1 MEKLFEN
8 YTSNDKQN
16 IVEIIKKIEIR
27 NKEIEELKEKLES
40 YFNFEIADYIVS
52 DILECENYNHVCL
65 MINLAVINNRI
76 SIENSITLKNEL
88 KKLFKK
94 LSVF

>member
-27 NKEIEELKEKLES
+27 NKEIEELK
-40 YFNFEIADYIVS
+40 
-52 DILECENYNHVCL
+52 
-65 MINLAVINNRI
+65 
-76 SIENSITLKNEL
+76 
-88 KKLFKK
+88 
-94 LSVF
+94 

>member
-27 NKEIEELKEKLES
+27 NKEIEEL
-40 YFNFEIADYIVS
+40 I
-52 DILECENYNHVCL
+52 
-65 MINLAVINNRI
+65 INLIKI
-76 SIENSITLKNEL
+76 IL
-88 KKLFKK
+88 
-94 LSVF
+94 